1 MGQHRHMTRY
11 FRPDSSIPM
20 PALLKRFALLYLPI
34 VIVLSITLL
43 SLMRL
48 DEQGRLAE
56 IEESESMRIAVA
68 EALIAQNFSVL
79 SAELRLISSLPGPRR
94 YLDSGDSVQREELE
108 DFFLVLSHGGQ
119 YYDQMRYLDAS
130 GQEVIRISHN
140 GGKPVIVPR
149 EQLQDKSER
158 DYFRDTVNLKQ
169 GEIFVSALDLNIEQG
184 RVETPYKPMIRF
196 GTPVFD
202 SAGRKKGVI
211 VLNYYG
217 NTLLR
222 QFREAMQ
229 GKDRYRS
236 MLLNSDGYWLS
247 SENREDEWG
256 FMLGKDERT
265 FGHDFPEEWRV
276 ISATEQGSLLTER
289 GLFVYATSYPLLS
302 GHHSFAASDMAHAHS
317 QQEAQEHRYYWKI
330 VSFVPRAVL
339 AETAFYRQIGSKILL
354 FFVYLLLA
362 LGAWITAL
370 ATLGSKQAENAFHL
384 IGQKHRLLFESS
396 RDALMIV
403 APPSWNF
410 TDANQAALQLFGA
423 SGLAEFTAHGPSDVL
438 PERQPDG
445 SLSSEKVQEFIAI
458 TMREG
463 SHSFECEH
471 QRLDGRPFA
480 ADVLLT
486 RMAVGNDTFIQATVR
501 DISER
506 KQLEEELRHQARI
519 DLLTGINNRRHFFE
533 LAEQERVRAKR
544 YGVPLPV
551 LMLDVDHFKLVNDTY
566 GHLVGDTVLQK
577 LSEVCT
583 HTLREIDIFGR
594 LGGEEFAILLPE
606 TKMERA
612 LEVAERLRLAVAD
625 ATVPIEQG
633 GSVHF
638 TISIG
643 VAMFVA
649 TDAKVGDIL
658 HRADLALYAAKNGGR
673 NRVCREEAG

>member
-1 MGQHRHMTRY
+1 MTSY
-11 FRPDSSIPM
+11 LRPDNSIPIL
-20 PALLKRFALLYLPI
+20 ALLKRFALLYLPI
-34 VIVLSITLL
+34 VIVLSIILL

-48 DEQGRLAE
+48 DEQGRAKE
-56 IEESESMRIAVA
+56 IEESESRRIAVA
-68 EALIAQNFSVL
+68 EALIAQDFSVL
-79 SAELRLISSLPGPRR
+79 SAELRVIASMPVLRW
-94 YLDSGDSVQREELE
+94 YLDSGDSAQREELE
-108 DFFLVLSHGGQ
+108 NLFLVLSRGGRH
-119 YYDQMRYLDAS
+119 YDQMRYLDAS
-130 GQEVIRISHN
+130 GQEVIRINYN
-140 GGKPVIVPR
+140 GGKPAIVPR

-158 DYFRDTVNLKQ
+158 YYFRDTVKLKQ
-169 GEIFVSALDLNIEQG
+169 GEIFVSALDLNVEQG

-217 NTLLR
+217 NALL
-222 QFREAMQ
+222 QHFREALQ

-247 SENREDEWG
+247 SANREDEWG
-256 FMLGKDERT
+256 FMLGKDGRT
-265 FGHDFPEEWRV
+265 FEHDFPAEWRV
-276 ISATEQGSLLTER
+276 ISVTEQGSLLTER
-289 GLFVYATSYPLLS
+289 GLFVYTTAYPLLS
-302 GHHSFAASDMAHAHS
+302 GHHSFAASDMAHAHG
-317 QQEAQEHRYYWKI
+317 QQETQEHAYYWKI

-339 AETAFYRQIGSKILL
+339 TETAFYHHLGGKILL
-354 FFVYLLLA
+354 FFVYLLPA

-370 ATLGSKQAENAFHL
+370 AMLNSKQAENASRL
-384 IGQKHRLLFESS
+384 IAQKHRLLFESS
-396 RDALMIV
+396 RDALMTV

-423 SGLAEFTAHGPSDVL
+423 SSSAEFTACGPSDVL

-445 SLSSEKVQEFIAI
+445 RLSSDQIQEVIA
-458 TMREG
+458 MAMHEG
-463 SHSFECEH
+463 SHFFECEH
-471 QRLDGRPFA
+471 QRLDGRLFA

-486 RMAVGNDTFIQATVR
+486 RMAVGNDVFIQATVR

-506 KQLEEELRHQARI
+506 KQLEDKLKHQARV

-544 YGVPLPV
+544 YGAPLPV

-566 GHLVGDTVLQK
+566 GHLVGDMVLQK

-583 HTLREIDIFGR
+583 RTLREIDIFGR

-606 TKMERA
+606 TRMERA
-612 LEVAERLRLAVAD
+612 LEVAERLRLAAAG

-643 VAMFVA
+643 VAMFAA

-658 HRADLALYAAKNGGR
+658 NRADTALYAAKNAGR
-673 NRVCREEAG
+673 NRVCREEAGC